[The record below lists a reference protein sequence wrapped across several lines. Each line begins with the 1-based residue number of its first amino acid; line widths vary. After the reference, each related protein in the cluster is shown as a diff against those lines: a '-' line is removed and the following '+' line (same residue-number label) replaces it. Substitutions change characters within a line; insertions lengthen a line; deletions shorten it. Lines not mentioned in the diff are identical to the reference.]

1 MKPVDKPS
9 TSFSRKKSQEPSP
22 AAFIQEDL
30 NSKLSRMSLKL
41 KAKMKKVDKLEN
53 NNSSK
58 LTSAEST
65 AYRACVARGNCCGL
79 DRPNLQY
86 AAKEVSRY
94 MSAPLECD
102 IAALKRLARYVNQY
116 PRVVLVYHFAHA

>member
-58 LTSAEST
+58 LTHISDILKADLKDIQNT
-65 AYRACVARGNCCGL
+65 PGN
-79 DRPNLQY
+79 NNFFN
-86 AAKEVSRY
+86 E
-94 MSAPLECD
+94 
-102 IAALKRLARYVNQY
+102 
-116 PRVVLVYHFAHA
+116 